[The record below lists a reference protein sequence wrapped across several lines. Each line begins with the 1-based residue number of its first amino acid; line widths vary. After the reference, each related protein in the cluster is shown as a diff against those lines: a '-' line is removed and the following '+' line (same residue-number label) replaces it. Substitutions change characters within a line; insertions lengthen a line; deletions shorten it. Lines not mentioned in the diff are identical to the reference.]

1 MIQRIHVDN
10 PHVRQEPPGAF
21 GQVLLQLV
29 VKRREESRHCRIVWE
44 WIEGRGDGAE
54 VQSARA
60 YTDTQRLTTGNASPP
75 ERAAEPR
82 VIPAEL
88 EDGCPNRASVYWQ
101 QTSPCEQAVIIIL
114 TNSLNELHSGR
125 WGRGVWS

>member
-1 MIQRIHVDN
+1 MQDRL
-10 PHVRQEPPGAF
+10 G
-21 GQVLLQLV
+21 
-29 VKRREESRHCRIVWE
+29 
-44 WIEGRGDGAE
+44 GRGDDAE

-60 YTDTQRLTTGNASPP
+60 YTDTQHLTTGNASPP

-101 QTSPCEQAVIIIL
+101 QTSPCEQVVIIIL
-114 TNSLNELHSGR
+114 ANSLNEIHSGR

>member
-1 MIQRIHVDN
+1 MQDRL
-10 PHVRQEPPGAF
+10 G
-21 GQVLLQLV
+21 
-29 VKRREESRHCRIVWE
+29 
-44 WIEGRGDGAE
+44 GRGDDAE

-60 YTDTQRLTTGNASPP
+60 YTDTQHLTTGNASPP

-101 QTSPCEQAVIIIL
+101 HPTLQTFIWQSAHGWLYGWRGGWQRGSVRRCLTLLHLISLELLPVAAGSSGVGRATERPARAAVHP
-114 TNSLNELHSGR
+114 TDA
-125 WGRGVWS
+125 